1 MSIDGGMDKD
11 DVLHI
16 YNEILPQVL
25 NTWPFS
31 QVNVTLIFYKPLH
44 SLWHILTTWFYI
56 KILYQDSIPIFY
68 IKVLYQSSQSLTLI
82 PNPVLLF
89 SHRVYFLIH
98 FTINLLIF
106 VSILY
111 CNINSML
118 ARNSALFYLLSYPQF
133 LEHSRS
139 PVIFVE

>member
-1 MSIDGGMDKD
+1 MSIDGGMGKD
-11 DVLHI
+11 NVLHI

-25 NTWPFS
+25 NTWPFI

-56 KILYQDSIPIFY
+56 NVLYQDSRPIFY
-68 IKVLYQSSQSLTLI
+68 IKFLYQSSQSLTLI
-82 PNPVLLF
+82 PIPVLLF
-89 SHRVYFLIH
+89 SHRVYLLIR

-106 VSILY
+106 VSTLY
-111 CNINSML
+111 CNVNSML

-133 LEHSRS
+133 LKHSRS